1 MGRVVGRRWEG
12 VKLYFKAGKALDDRS
27 SYAKVRMACG

>member
-1 MGRVVGRRWEG
+1 MVLGRRWEG

-27 SYAKVRMACG
+27 SYAKVRIACG